1 MEAVHL
7 TTSSFFSIGVL
18 LTVYFFLITE
28 KINKVIVSM
37 LGALTLILAQVFRSS
52 VATSQTGAFAF
63 IGRNLDVLFFIIGMM
78 IMVGIVKDSGVFE
91 AVAIWIAK
99 KVKGNPVYLL
109 VATGYLTLFMTMF
122 LSNIPTILIMLPVLL
137 ILIKQLKLPAFPF
150 LFLTIVMAN
159 IGGAATPFSD
169 PTTYYQSKTV
179 GLSFFEVVTNSGVIV
194 LVLSVISTIY
204 TLLLFKKKLS
214 SVVVKPKDV
223 AQFNPAAAIKDKKI
237 LAIGLPML
245 AVAIIL
251 MVMKDTITSVF
262 GISIDNATVIL
273 TAAFLAKLVFNKSPK
288 DVFLLLVDWEII
300 FFFMGLFIVV
310 GSLEYTGV
318 VNALAAGL
326 VTLSHRNLPILQF
339 LLTLGSGIL
348 SMFIDNVPYNI
359 TMVGAIQAMAK
370 VGIPV
375 YSLWWALN
383 LGTSF
388 GGAGSPIGAACNVV
402 ALGFAEREEKIHI
415 KFLRYLAYGAPLV
428 VINALATFAIVWLR
442 YH

>member
-7 TTSSFFSIGVL
+7 TTSAFFSIAIL
-18 LTVYFFLITE
+18 LLVYFFLITE
-28 KINKVIVSM
+28 KINKVIVSIG
-37 LGALTLILAQVFRSS
+37 GAMILILAQVFRSS
-52 VATSQTGAFAF
+52 IETSQAGAFAF

-78 IMVGIVKDSGVFE
+78 IMVGIVKDSGIFE
-91 AVAIWIAK
+91 AIAIFLAK
-99 KVKGNPVYLL
+99 KVKGKPTLL
-109 VATGYLTLFMTMF
+109 LIATSYLTLFMTMF
-122 LSNIPTILIMLPVLL
+122 LSNIPTVLIMLPVML
-137 ILIKQLKLPAFPF
+137 ILIKQLKLPPFPF
-150 LFLTIVMAN
+150 LFMTVVMAN

-169 PTTYYQSKTV
+169 PTTYYQAKTV
-179 GLSFFEVVTNSGVIV
+179 GLSFFEVVTNSGIIV
-194 LVLSVISTIY
+194 LVLSVISMCY
-204 TLLLFKKKLS
+204 TLLLFKKQLNA
-214 SVVVKPKDV
+214 VVVKAKDV
-223 AQFNPAAAIKDKKI
+223 AAFNPAAAIKDKKI
-237 LAIGLPML
+237 LAVGLPML
-245 AVAIIL
+245 AVAILL
-251 MVMKDTITSVF
+251 MVMKDTITSLL

-273 TAAFLAKLVFNKSPK
+273 SAAFLSMLIFNKNPK
-288 DVFLLLVDWEII
+288 DVFLQLVDWEII

-310 GSLEYTGV
+310 GSLEHTGV

-326 VTLSHRNLPILQF
+326 VTLSHRNLPVLQF
-339 LLTLGSGIL
+339 LITLGSGIL

-402 ALGFAEREEKIHI
+402 ALGFAEREEHIHI
-415 KFLRYLAYGAPLV
+415 KFLRFLAYGAPLV
-428 VINALATFAIVWLR
+428 VLNGLATFAIIWLR